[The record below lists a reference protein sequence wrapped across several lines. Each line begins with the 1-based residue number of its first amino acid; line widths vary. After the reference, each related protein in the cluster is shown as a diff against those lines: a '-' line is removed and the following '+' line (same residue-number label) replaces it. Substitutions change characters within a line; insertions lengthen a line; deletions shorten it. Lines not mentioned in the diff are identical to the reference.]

1 MEHIIDNER
10 ERGAAAELKD
20 VKLVYHEP
28 SRETLAV
35 DKLSLRIERGEFLS
49 VVGPSGCG
57 KTSVLKLLTGLCKPT
72 EGSVT
77 VMGSTPAA
85 ARKRIGYML
94 QRDALFEWRTIAR
107 NAELGLELR
116 RELNAETRE
125 KVREMLEKYGLGDF
139 AEHYPDELSGG
150 MRQKAALIRT
160 LAPEPELLLLDEPF
174 SALDHQTRLLLEDEV
189 YGLIRLGG
197 RTAVL
202 VTHDISEAVAMS
214 DRVAVFT
221 GRPASVRRI
230 IEPGL
235 CGLPGERR
243 ADPRFSAAFESIWKE
258 LRRDERGA

>member
-1 MEHIIDNER
+1 MENDIIAGLYN
-10 ERGAAAELKD
+10 

-35 DKLSLRIERGEFLS
+35 EGLSLEIKRGEFIS

-57 KTSVLKLLTGLCKPT
+57 KTSVLKLLTGLLSPT
-72 EGSVT
+72 EGRVC
-77 VMGSTPAA
+77 VMGREPGTV
-85 ARKRIGYML
+85 RRRIGYML
-94 QRDALFEWRTIAR
+94 QRDALFEWRPILK
-107 NAELGLELR
+107 NAELGLEIR
-116 RELNAETRE
+116 GELNAASRK
-125 KVREMLEKYGLGDF
+125 KVKEMLEKYGLGEF
-139 AEHYPDELSGG
+139 LFHYPEELSGG

-189 YGLIRLGG
+189 YGLIRSGG

-221 GRPASVRRI
+221 GRPASVKRI
-230 IEPGL
+230 VEPGL
-235 CGLPGERR
+235 SGLPGERR
-243 ADPRFSAAFESIWKE
+243 ADPRFAAAFESIWKE
-258 LRRDERGA
+258 LRADERGA